1 MGLLDTLR
9 FVEDPYPTRW
19 VSDVVLSDGGTV
31 HVRPIR
37 NADAD
42 GLLGL
47 YSRLSDESLYLRF
60 FSPVPAPSA
69 RQLEAL
75 TDLDY
80 DRRFALVAELGDE
93 IVAVARFD
101 RLANE
106 TDAEVAF
113 TVQDDQQGRGLGSI
127 LLEHLAA
134 AAWEL
139 GVRRFV
145 ASTLP
150 GNMKMLHVFR
160 DAGFV
165 VTRHLDG
172 GTVEVSFPIDPTQ
185 ASIDVQNVRE
195 HIAEARS
202 MQRLLK
208 PRSVAVIGASRQP
221 GTIGHAVFRNILSGD
236 FSGPVYPIN
245 PAARS
250 VAGVRA
256 FASVRDVADEVDL
269 AVIAVPAAHVLEVAR
284 DCVAK
289 RVAGMVVIS
298 AGFAEVGGAH
308 ASDERAIVELAR
320 HNGMRIIG
328 PNCMGII
335 NTHPDVRL
343 NATFA
348 PFTPAPGRVGFV
360 SQSGGLGIE
369 LLARAGEYGLNVST
383 FVSMGNKA
391 DVSSNDLIQYWDED
405 PDTDVI
411 LLYLE
416 SFGNPRKFSRLARR
430 VARRKPIV
438 AVKGGRTPAGER
450 ATSSHTAALA
460 SPDVAVDALFRQA
473 GVIRVDTLE
482 ELFGVGTV
490 VRHQPLPPGRRV
502 GIITNGGGPGILAA
516 DACAA
521 AGLEIPEL
529 SAATQAVL
537 RGFVSP
543 DAAVAN
549 PIDLVASATAEQYEH
564 AVKTLLTVDAI
575 DSLLVLFVPPLVT
588 QAEDV
593 AQAVMAGSA
602 EAGDKPIVACFLG
615 RNGTIDLLA
624 AGEDGRQIPSFA
636 FPEAAA
642 GALAH
647 AAQLAEWRQ
656 RPEGH
661 IPELEHLDL
670 DGARRL
676 VADRLAHHPDGEWLD
691 PHVARDL
698 LSSVGV
704 PVLPTVWVATADGA
718 VAAARDFD
726 GPVALKAGAGAIVH
740 KADVG
745 AVRLNLHGD
754 TEVRDAF
761 KAMQDTLGDAM
772 GGAVV
777 QPMVEAGVE
786 TIVGVTRDRSFGSLV
801 LFGMG
806 GFQAELVRDTALRI
820 VPVTDVDAAELVRS
834 LRGSPMLFGYRNL
847 APVAVD
853 VLEELLIRVGQLAD
867 AVPEVAELDCN
878 PVIVSP
884 ARATAVDVKVRLAPV
899 GPVPPPGVRRLR
911 EPEKPARSGA

>member
-1 MGLLDTLR
+1 VTG
-9 FVEDPYPTRW
+9 PYPTRW
-19 VSDVVLSDGGTV
+19 VSDVVLSDGGIV
-31 HVRPIR
+31 HLRPIR
-37 NADAD
+37 NEDADA
-42 GLLGL
+42 LLGL
-47 YSRLSDESLYLRF
+47 YTRLSDESLYLRF
-60 FSPVPAPSA
+60 FSPVQAPTA

-80 DRRFALVAELGDE
+80 DQRFALVAELGDDL
-93 IVAVARFD
+93 VAVARFD
-101 RLANE
+101 RLTNG

-134 AAWEL
+134 AAREL

-145 ASTLP
+145 ASTLA
-150 GNMKMLHVFR
+150 GNVKMLRVFR
-160 DAGFV
+160 DAGFEV
-165 VTRHLDG
+165 SRHLDG
-172 GTVEVSFPIDPTQ
+172 GTVEVSFPIDPTPT
-185 ASIDVQNVRE
+185 SIDAQNERE
-195 HIAEARS
+195 HVAEARS

-208 PRSVAVIGASRQP
+208 PASVAVIGASRQP
-221 GTIGHAVFRNILSGD
+221 GTIGHAVFRNVLDGD
-236 FSGPVYPIN
+236 FTGPVYPVN
-245 PAARS
+245 RAARS

-256 FASVRDVADEVDL
+256 YPSVRDVPDDVDL
-269 AVIAVPAAHVLEVAR
+269 AVIAVPAEHVLDVAH
-284 DCVAK
+284 DCVDK
-289 RVAGMVVIS
+289 GVAGMVVIS
-298 AGFAEVGGAH
+298 AGFAEVGGQH
-308 ASDERAIVELAR
+308 ASDERALVELAR
-320 HNGMRIIG
+320 RHGMRIIG

-348 PFTPAPGRVGFV
+348 PINPAPGRVGFA

-369 LLARAGEYGLNVST
+369 LLARAGEFGLNVST

-391 DVSSNDLIQYWDED
+391 DVSSNDFIQYWDED

-430 VARRKPIV
+430 VARHKPIV

-460 SPDVAVDALFRQA
+460 APDVAVDALFRQA

-502 GIITNGGGPGILAA
+502 GVITNGGGPGILAA

-521 AGLEIPEL
+521 SGLEVPEL
-529 SAATQAVL
+529 SSATQAAL
-537 RGFVSP
+537 RSFVSP

-549 PIDLVASATAEQYEH
+549 PVDLVASASAEQFER
-564 AVKTLLTVDAI
+564 AVHTLLDDPVIDALI
-575 DSLLVLFVPPLVT
+575 VLFVPPLVT
-588 QAEDV
+588 RAEDV
-593 AQAVMAGSA
+593 ADAVMAGSA
-602 EAGDKPIVACFLG
+602 DTDDKPVVACFLG
-615 RNGTIDLLA
+615 RNGTIDLLSA
-624 AGEDGRQIPSFA
+624 ADGARRIPSFA

-656 RPEGH
+656 RPVGQ
-661 IPELEHLDL
+661 IPELDQLDL
-670 DGARRL
+670 DAAQRI
-676 VADRLAHHPDGEWLD
+676 VSDRLAHHPDGEWLD

-718 VAAARDFD
+718 VAAARDLG
-726 GPVALKAGAGAIVH
+726 GPVALKAGSGSIVH

-745 AVRLNLHGD
+745 AVRLGLVGD
-754 TEVRDAF
+754 AAVRDAF
-761 KAMQDTLGDAM
+761 TTMQESLGDTM

-834 LRGSPMLFGYRNL
+834 LRGSPLLFGYRNL

-853 VLEELLIRVGQLAD
+853 VLEDLLVRVGQLAD

-878 PVIVSP
+878 PVIVS
-884 ARATAVDVKVRLAPV
+884 AVGATAVDVKVRLAPV
-899 GPVPPPGVRRLR
+899 GPAPPPGVRRLR
-911 EPEKPARSGA
+911 EPPGSGS

>member
-1 MGLLDTLR
+1 MIDTLP

-37 NADAD
+37 NADSDA
-42 GLLGL
+42 LLGL

-60 FSPVPAPSA
+60 FSPVPAPTA

-80 DRRFALVAELGDE
+80 DHRFALVAELGDE

-139 GVRRFV
+139 GIRRFV
-145 ASTLP
+145 ASTLS

-160 DAGFV
+160 DAGFE

-172 GTVEVSFPIDPTQ
+172 GTVEVSFPIGPTS
-185 ASIDVQNVRE
+185 ASIDAQNVRE

-208 PRSVAVIGASRQP
+208 PASVAVIGASRQP
-221 GTIGHAVFRNILSGD
+221 GTIGYAVFRNILSGD
-236 FSGPVYPIN
+236 FTGPVYPIN

-256 FASVRDVADEVDL
+256 YASVRDVPDEVDL
-269 AVIAVPAAHVLEVAR
+269 AVIAVPAAHVLDVAH

-289 RVAGMVVIS
+289 KVAGMVVIS
-298 AGFAEVGGAH
+298 AGFAEVGGSH
-308 ASDERAIVELAR
+308 VSDERAIVELAR

-348 PFTPAPGRVGFV
+348 PFTPAPGRVGFA

-411 LLYLE
+411 LLYIE

-521 AGLEIPEL
+521 AGLEVPEL

-537 RGFVSP
+537 RAFVSA

-564 AVKTLLTVDAI
+564 AVTTLLADDAI
-575 DSLLVLFVPPLVT
+575 DTLLVLFVPPLVT

-593 AQAVMAGSA
+593 AEAVMAGSA

-615 RNGTIDLLA
+615 RNGTIDLLSA
-624 AGEDGRQIPSFA
+624 DEDGRQIPSFA

-647 AAQLAEWRQ
+647 AAQLAEWRD
-656 RPEGH
+656 RPVGH
-661 IPELEHLDL
+661 VPELDHLDL
-670 DGARRL
+670 DAARRL

-698 LSSVGV
+698 LASVGV

-745 AVRLNLHGD
+745 AVQLNLHGD

-761 KAMQDTLGDAM
+761 TAMQDTLGDAM

-853 VLEELLIRVGQLAD
+853 VLEDFLVRVGQLAD

-884 ARATAVDVKVRLAPV
+884 AGATAVDVKVRLAPV
-899 GPVPPPGVRRLR
+899 GPVSPPGVRRLR
-911 EPEKPARSGA
+911 EPEKPAEPRA